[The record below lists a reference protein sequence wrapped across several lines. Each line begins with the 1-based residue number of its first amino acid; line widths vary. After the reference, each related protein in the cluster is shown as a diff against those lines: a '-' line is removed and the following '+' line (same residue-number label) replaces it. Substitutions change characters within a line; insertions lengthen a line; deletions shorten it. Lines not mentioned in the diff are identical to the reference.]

1 MILLHFDGFSY
12 SCRFNFVWTVDGKI
26 SIDEVEAEEVDV
38 RAEFSCPYCY
48 EEFDAS
54 ALCVHIEDEHC
65 FESKVAVSIINRA
78 LLCLQNLTWLAIKAN
93 LITLIY
99 HEGILKN
106 EQPIVSHSSSS
117 TSYNQCHYWQIYHF
131 K

>member
-1 MILLHFDGFSY
+1 MGPQIHVG
-12 SCRFNFVWTVDGKI
+12 FNFVWTVDGQI

-65 FESKVAVSIINRA
+65 FESKVAVSIINQA
-78 LLCLQNLTWLAIKAN
+78 LHCLQNLTWLHQYPFQFW
-93 LITLIY
+93 TLLGGLQLMLVASDTY
-99 HEGILKN
+99 E
-106 EQPIVSHSSSS
+106 IVW
-117 TSYNQCHYWQIYHF
+117 YIWF
-131 K
+131 